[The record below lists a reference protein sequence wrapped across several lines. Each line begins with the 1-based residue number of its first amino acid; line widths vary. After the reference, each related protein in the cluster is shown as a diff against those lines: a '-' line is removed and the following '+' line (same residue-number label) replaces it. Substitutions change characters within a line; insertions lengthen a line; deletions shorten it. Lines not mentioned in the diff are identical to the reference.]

1 MKKMIKSINL
11 AMLSV
16 VILLASCTDLDE
28 EIFGSLSPDNYYQT
42 EEEALSSLVGVYQ
55 RMREVMNYNDSYRV
69 FVLGTDEF
77 IIPALDTGGWFD
89 GGKFHE
95 FTIHQVRP
103 TNSAIN
109 GAWNSIFGVIGA
121 ANSVLESF
129 ENSPQA
135 ANLKAQIAEV
145 RGIRA
150 YAYFMALDLWGN
162 VPIFTDARVNPSNL
176 PSTNSRQEVYDFVV
190 SEMQLSIADLPS
202 ITSINRTQYYPR
214 YTRETMQAALAIVYL
229 NAEVY
234 TGTPRWNE
242 TVQMADAVI
251 NSGGFRL
258 EDNFIAS
265 FTPNNHTSQELIM
278 AGSIDPTV
286 NAGGNQYLRGA
297 MHPRHQLTFNLPFVP
312 ANGQK
317 TFKVAVDRYE
327 DQDVRKRYVYYGPQV
342 DSEGRPLTVANN
354 STQQL
359 VLVPIVDYTSV
370 AHNEGYRVLKY
381 VPDGNWV
388 DRFSS
393 NDVVFI
399 RYSDMLL
406 TKAEALFRQTGGAD
420 ARSLELVNAVR
431 QRSNATPLTT
441 LTLQDIED
449 ERAREFLWEGSRRR
463 DMIRFGS
470 YFTGTWKFKTTVTPQ
485 WRGIYPIPQNQ
496 LNGNPNLVQ
505 NPNY

>member
-1 MKKMIKSINL
+1 MKTMYRKINL
-11 AMLSV
+11 VMLT
-16 VILLASCTDLDE
+16 VIITLSSCTNLDE
-28 EIFGSLSPDNYYQT
+28 EIFGSLSPNNYYQT
-42 EEEALSSLVGVYQ
+42 EEEAVSSLVGVYS

-69 FVLGTDEF
+69 FLLGTDEF

-95 FTIHQVRP
+95 FVIHNVRP

-135 ANLKAQIAEV
+135 GNLKAEIAEV
-145 RGIRA
+145 RALRA
-150 YAYFMALDLWGN
+150 YAYFMAMDLWGN
-162 VPIFTDARVNPSNL
+162 VPIFTDAKVSPTNL
-176 PSTNSRQEVYDFVV
+176 PRTNTRAEVYNFVV
-190 SEMQLSIADLPS
+190 SEMQATITDLPS
-202 ITSINRTQYYPR
+202 ITTVNRARYYPR
-214 YTRETMQAALAIVYL
+214 YVKETMQAALAVVYL
-229 NAEVY
+229 NAQVY

-242 TVQMADAVI
+242 AIQMADAVI
-251 NSGGFRL
+251 NSGGYVL
-258 EDNFIAS
+258 EPNFVTS
-265 FTPNNHTSQELIM
+265 FGGSNHNSRELIM
-278 AGSIDPTV
+278 AGSLDPTL

-317 TFKVAVDRYE
+317 TFKQAVDRYE
-327 DQDVRKRYVYYGPQV
+327 DGDVRKNYVYYGPQV
-342 DSEGRPLTVANN
+342 NAQGNPLTVANN
-354 STQQL
+354 SSAQL
-359 VLVPIVDYTSV
+359 VLIPIVNYQSV

-381 VPDGNWV
+381 HPDGNWV

-393 NDVVFI
+393 NDIVFI
-399 RYSDMLL
+399 RYSEMLL
-406 TKAEALFRQTGGAD
+406 IKAEALFRLNNGD
-420 ARSLELVNAVR
+420 ARALELVNTVR
-431 QRSNATPLTT
+431 TRSNATPLSS

-470 YFTGTWKFKTTVTPQ
+470 YFNSTWKFKTTVTPT
-485 WRGIYPIPQNQ
+485 WRGIYPIPQAQ
-496 LNGNPNLVQ
+496 INGNPNLQQ

>member
-1 MKKMIKSINL
+1 MKKINL
-11 AMLSV
+11 AMLTV
-16 VILLASCTDLDE
+16 VILLASCTNLDE

-42 EEEALSSLVGVYQ
+42 EQEALSSLVGVYQ

-69 FVLGTDEF
+69 FLLGTDEF

-89 GGKFHE
+89 GGKFHQ
-95 FTIHQVRP
+95 FVIHQVTP

-135 ANLKAQIAEV
+135 PNLKAQIAEV
-145 RGIRA
+145 RGLRA

-162 VPIFTDARVNPSNL
+162 VPIFTDARVNPASL
-176 PSTNSRQEVYDFVV
+176 PSTNSRQEVYNFVV
-190 SEMQLSIADLPS
+190 SEMLLSIADLPS
-202 ITSINRTQYYPR
+202 ISSVNRAQYYPR
-214 YTRETMQAALAIVYL
+214 YTKETIQAALAIVYL

-242 TVQMADAVI
+242 AVSMADAVI

-258 EDNFIAS
+258 ENNFIAS
-265 FTPNNHTSQELIM
+265 FTPTNSTSQELLM
-278 AGSIDPTV
+278 AGSIDPTA

-297 MHPRHQLTFNLPFVP
+297 MHPRHQLTFRLPFVP

-317 TFKVAVDRYE
+317 TLKVAVDRYE
-327 DQDVRKRYVYYGPQV
+327 DNDVRKRYVYYGPQV
-342 DSEGRPLTVANN
+342 DAEGRPLTIANN

-359 VLVPIVDYTSV
+359 VLVPIVNYTSV

-388 DRFSS
+388 DRFSR
-393 NDVVFI
+393 NDIVFI

-406 TKAEALFRQTGGAD
+406 TKAEALFRLSSGGD
-420 ARSLELVNAVR
+420 VRSLELVNSVR
-431 QRSNATPLTT
+431 ARSNATPLTS

-470 YFTGTWKFKTTVTPQ
+470 YFTGTWKFKTTTTPQ